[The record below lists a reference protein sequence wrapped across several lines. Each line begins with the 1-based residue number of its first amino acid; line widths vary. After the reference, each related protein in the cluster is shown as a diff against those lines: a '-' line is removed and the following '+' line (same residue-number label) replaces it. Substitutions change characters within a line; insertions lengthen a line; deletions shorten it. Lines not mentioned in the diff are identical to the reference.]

1 MESLYTGVSVGFGFL
16 LFYIGLSFIWLL
28 FKNYKKRI
36 LPQNKYINIADLK
49 NFQVEEGRKER
60 RVDIIWPV
68 SVVTANGIGKAE
80 TKQLSRSGAFI
91 KCRNPLP
98 IGEKFNM
105 TIEIPSKGYIS
116 LKSEVIWSNAGI
128 PEHKVVNRGMSV
140 KFKQNME
147 NDLASLISALE
158 EYVVMASNAPAQ
170 RIALI

>member
-1 MESLYTGVSVGFGFL
+1 
-16 LFYIGLSFIWLL
+16 
-28 FKNYKKRI
+28 
-36 LPQNKYINIADLK
+36 
-49 NFQVEEGRKER
+49 
-60 RVDIIWPV
+60 
-68 SVVTANGIGKAE
+68 
-80 TKQLSRSGAFI
+80 
-91 KCRNPLP
+91 
-98 IGEKFNM
+98 M